1 MAKVMKAP
9 GKYIQAAGELKNIGT
24 HVKNMGT
31 KFLVIISKRNQ
42 AEHGEEI
49 KTSLEE
55 AGYECVF
62 ETFGGECSLEEID
75 RLMKIGKEA
84 ECNSVIAVGGGKA
97 IDTGKAVAVRLDVTV
112 IVVPTIASND
122 APCSGLS
129 VVYND
134 QGVVCKVI
142 YGKRNPDVVLVDTA
156 IIASSP
162 VRLFVSGMGDALST
176 YFEARACKASGARNY
191 CRGTAPNTAIAMAK
205 LCFDLL
211 MKSGVQAFEDVK
223 KGEATEAVEDIAE
236 AEHPVKRCWIRER
249 RTGLQLTPSTM
260 DSHRFPRHMACSMVK
275 RLLMVPSAS
284 LFWRKHL
291 PKSSTRYSTSARPL
305 VFPPNLLTLASPMSS
320 TRRSRLL
327 LQLPA

>member
-122 APCSGLS
+122 APCSGPFRCI
-129 VVYND
+129 
-134 QGVVCKVI
+134 Q
-142 YGKRNPDVVLVDTA
+142 R
-156 IIASSP
+156 
-162 VRLFVSGMGDALST
+162 SG
-176 YFEARACKASGARNY
+176 C
-191 CRGTAPNTAIAMAK
+191 
-205 LCFDLL
+205 
-211 MKSGVQAFEDVK
+211 
-223 KGEATEAVEDIAE
+223 
-236 AEHPVKRCWIRER
+236 
-249 RTGLQLTPSTM
+249 GLQSYLWKEKSRCGYRRYRH
-260 DSHRFPRHMACSMVK
+260 HRKLPGTSLRIRHGRCSFY
-275 RLLMVPSAS
+275 
-284 LFWRKHL
+284 LF
-291 PKSSTRYSTSARPL
+291 
-305 VFPPNLLTLASPMSS
+305 
-320 TRRSRLL
+320 
-327 LQLPA
+327 